1 LMRNWHIGCVPA
13 FQAG

>member
-1 LMRNWHIGCVPA
+1 MMRDWHIGCAPA